1 MKYNATIKMIIVPV
15 IVGLVATA
23 QTGKN
28 SRPGDEPYTPTKL
41 EWAAVE
47 LQGQFG
53 INDASN
59 VSVSYMP
66 GSDGKTMECLLTY
79 PSNISAGALET
90 IKDGVKKTFKRYTS
104 IRGWTWMRLETQ
116 GDVIDGAVSH
126 P

>member
-1 MKYNATIKMIIVPV
+1 MKYSATIKMIIVPM

-59 VSVSYMP
+59 VSVSYMA
-66 GSDGKTMECLLTY
+66 GLDGKTMKCLLTY
-79 PSNISAGALET
+79 PSDFSVGALKT
-90 IKDGVKKTFKRYTS
+90 IKDGVQKTFKRYTAM
-104 IRGWTWMRLETQ
+104 RGWTWMRLETQ
-116 GDVIDGAVSH
+116 EDVIHGAGSH